1 MNNENKNFREAIED
15 FLCSDS
21 KKATAAKF
29 ILMALALGGIV
40 FVGALAPAIF
50 SATEGFRKSG
60 RSYPK
65 KKIQNATSTLKYRK
79 LIEIVEDRDG
89 KIRARLTNKGEKR
102 VREFLFENLEI
113 ERPKKWDKKWR
124 VLIFDIP
131 TKPAIYNHARN
142 ALRDKIKE
150 LGFCQLQKSVWAY
163 PYECE
168 DEILLLAE
176 IYQVQRFIEIL
187 TVDKL
192 LHEQKL
198 KQNFKL

>member
-1 MNNENKNFREAIED
+1 MNNKNKNFRETIED
-15 FLCSDS
+15 FLYSDS

-29 ILMALALGGIV
+29 VLMTLALGGIV
-40 FVGALAPAIF
+40 FIGALAPAIF

-60 RSYPK
+60 KDYSR
-65 KKIQNATSTLKYRK
+65 KKIQNTVSTLKYRK
-79 LIEIVEDRDG
+79 LIEIVDDRDG
-89 KIRARLTNKGEKR
+89 KIKVRLTNKGEKR
-102 VREFLFENLEI
+102 VKEFLFEILEI
-113 ERPKKWDKKWR
+113 KRPKKWDKKWR

-150 LGFCQLQKSVWAY
+150 LGFYQLQKSVWAY

-176 IYQVQRFIEIL
+176 IYQVQKFIEIMI
-187 TVDKL
+187 VDKF
-192 LHEQKL
+192 LHGQRL
-198 KQNFKL
+198 KQKFRL